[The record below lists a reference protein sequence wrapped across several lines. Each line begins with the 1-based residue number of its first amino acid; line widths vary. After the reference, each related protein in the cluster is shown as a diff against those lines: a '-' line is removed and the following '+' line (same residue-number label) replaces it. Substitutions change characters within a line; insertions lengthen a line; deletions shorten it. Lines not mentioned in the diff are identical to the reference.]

1 MVGFGV
7 ALAVSALLD
16 FAIFVGGVFVLVAWA
31 KVFSVKP
38 HSKIPAAL
46 WALTAAVC
54 LYPAMFVIGW
64 VIPYDLK
71 DDEILRQFAGALFSI
86 ASFGLVIS
94 SMVLLRRDFAPT
106 GGVAVPG
113 SAALKRILM
122 AGSVILLAIHVLGFF
137 LIFLWRAGAL
147 GPP

>member
-1 MVGFGV
+1 MVGF
-7 ALAVSALLD
+7 VSHLQCLHY
-16 FAIFVGGVFVLVAWA
+16 LTSQSS
-31 KVFSVKP
+31 SVVSSFWSLGLKSSP
-38 HSKIPAAL
+38 LSLIEDPSAL

-94 SMVLLRRDFAPT
+94 SMVLLRRD
-106 GGVAVPG
+106 
-113 SAALKRILM
+113 
-122 AGSVILLAIHVLGFF
+122 LLPQEA
-137 LIFLWRAGAL
+137 
-147 GPP
+147 